1 MRVFLTGH
9 TGFKGAWLS
18 MMLAR
23 EGHEVHGYALDPEPG
38 ALFETA
44 RVHELLASDVRADI
58 RDEDSL
64 TEAVRSVQPEV
75 VLHLAAQPLVRE
87 SYRDPRGTMETNVM
101 GTFNVLEALSAS
113 DSLRCSVLITTD
125 KVYRNVNQRAG
136 YVENDPL
143 GGHDPYSSS
152 KAMSDLLIQSWA
164 ASFPSAPMAIAR
176 AGNVIGGGDVAADR
190 LLPDLLRGFSAGQPV
205 EIRYPQAVR
214 PWQHV
219 LDCLQ
224 GYLDLTDALLEGRQ
238 TGGSWN
244 FGPGPDSFRTVAEVA
259 DLAASLWESGAQWQ
273 DSSGDHPH
281 EAELLALDATKAR
294 SELGWDDRLTYQDAV
309 RWTVAWH
316 RDVHAGR
323 DARSVTEEQLAEYRL
338 LDAHR

>member
-1 MRVFLTGH
+1 
-9 TGFKGAWLS
+9 
-18 MMLAR
+18 MMLAS
-23 EGHEVHGYALDPEPG
+23 EGHEVHGYALDPEPE
-38 ALFETA
+38 ALFKTA

-64 TEAVRSVQPEV
+64 TGAVRSVQPEV

-87 SYRDPRGTMETNVM
+87 SYHDPRSTMETNVM
-101 GTFNVLEALSAS
+101 GTFNLLEALSTSA
-113 DSLRCSVLITTD
+113 SLRCSVLITTD

-136 YVENDPL
+136 YIETDPL
-143 GGHDPYSSS
+143 GGHDPYSAS

-164 ASFPSAPMAIAR
+164 ASFPGAPMAIAR

-190 LLPDLLRGFSAGQPV
+190 LLPDLLRGFSAGRSV

-224 GYLDLTDALLEGRQ
+224 GYLDLMDALLEGRQ
-238 TGGSWN
+238 TGGAWN
-244 FGPGPDSFRTVAEVA
+244 FGPGSDSFRTVAEVA
-259 DLAASLWESGAQWQ
+259 DLAASLWESGSHWQ
-273 DSSGDHPH
+273 DSDGDHPH

-294 SELGWDDRLTYQDAV
+294 TELGWDDRLTYQDAV

-316 RDVHAGR
+316 RDVHSGR
-323 DARSVTEEQLAEYRL
+323 DARSVTEDQLAEYRL